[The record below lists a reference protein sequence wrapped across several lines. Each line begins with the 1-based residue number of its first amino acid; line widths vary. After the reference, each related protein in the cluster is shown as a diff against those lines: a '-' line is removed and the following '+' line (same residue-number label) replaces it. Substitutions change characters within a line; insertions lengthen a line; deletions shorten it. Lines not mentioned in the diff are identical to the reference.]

1 MKLHLLTLTLSLATL
16 AACGKDEAKPETN
29 PPTPAPA
36 NETAPLVKEAPPEPK
51 AEPVAPRDPRI
62 VTFFEAG
69 KDCTWDEQGHTKCPT
84 AKEIKDL
91 AFNNQGSSELAA
103 SCAGA
108 LTDASMAV
116 RGLAATC
123 MQGFNDN
130 ARTPHLGAGLDAYE
144 AEKDPGLRRL
154 FAWSFGNGN
163 ASKAGVE
170 PRLIALIEKLA
181 DDKEGQIEASYFFG
195 TMFPQYLSGNTKPSQ
210 EAGDFALKLVKGDE
224 GPLQDK
230 AFEALGLLP
239 DRAAEVCPVLVEL
252 TNAET
257 WTKTVPPM
265 AKVGGA
271 CLEDLDTIVGL
282 MAEQLNTGKFFA
294 SDSMALRQLLRKASL
309 SAAQLSTLKKASKK
323 NLAAHKKTAYGNTA
337 AKLVEEINA
346 YKDPAANEAGAK

>member
-1 MKLHLLTLTLSLATL
+1 MKTHLLTLTLSLTTL
-16 AACGKDEAKPETN
+16 AACGKDEAKTETT
-29 PPTPAPA
+29 TPAK
-36 NETAPLVKEAPPEPK
+36 ETAPLVKEAPPAPK

-91 AFNNQGSSELAA
+91 AFNNQGSSDLAA

-108 LTDASMAV
+108 LTDEGMAV
-116 RGLAATC
+116 RGLAAMC

-154 FAWSFGNGN
+154 IAWSFGNGN

-170 PRLIALIEKLA
+170 PRLITLIEKLA
-181 DDKEGQIEASYFFG
+181 DDNEGQIDASYLFR
-195 TMFPQYLSGNTKPSQ
+195 TMFPQYLSGNTKPSK
-210 EAGDFALKLVKGDE
+210 EAGDFALKLVKGGE

-230 AFEALGLLP
+230 AIEALGLLP
-239 DRAAEVCPVLVEL
+239 DRAAEVCPVLMEK

-265 AKVGGA
+265 AKVGGV

-294 SDSMALRQLLRKASL
+294 TSSMALRQLLRKASL
-309 SAAQLSTLKKASKK
+309 SDAQLSTLKKASKK
-323 NLAAHKKTAYGNTA
+323 HLAAHKKTAYGNTA
-337 AKLVEEINA
+337 VKLVDEINA
-346 YKDPAANEAGAK
+346 YKDPAAREAAAE